1 MKKRLISFLLLA
13 AMCFSVMPLSAVAAE
28 ADPSEYV
35 FWEID
40 EYRKSF
46 KYLENDGKIGIPAAV
61 TTYYKG
67 ERSNGDTSVIVYVMG
82 YVGAKEVGREDTLTI
97 LQDLLDEGYIVV
109 TLDYLGDPG
118 ATVPNLDW
126 SIQNIRMN
134 IRSYIPT
141 ALSYDKAEVYV
152 VPDGYRIAR
161 NIVYYDFSENA
172 RKGTLDRIIDVYNTD
187 KGFRNSKGAR
197 IPNPDEV
204 VTSIERCL
212 KPDGTPIDLQLKL
225 DIIYP
230 SESEIEAPMVMISS
244 SSETRMT
251 ICSTNKVRPLDV
263 GALMR
268 GCAVAVY
275 DHVYTPMARN
285 DHYGYYSGAF
295 SQEGYTGVSSH
306 TTASRCVHYYADKFG
321 YSKENYAVMG
331 HSKGSMCGLLA
342 NAEAEKLD
350 WGSTGTA
357 KYNEYYGEQGFLAY
371 EDGTPISSQ
380 VTVSYRSMGAGAQ
393 HHAKYLNIDNAPT
406 MLCVGVADEF
416 GAWNYWFQ
424 ENSDYERSG
433 IDYLPIAMSD
443 QGHTYPHGID
453 PEYGYDRFMAF
464 MDFLMYYLKGD
475 QAPRLLYTSVV
486 NGTLMGDV
494 TITRYDKEGTKDFLR
509 ATVERGTELFV
520 QFLAPVTD
528 DSAKSGISLYDVTAG
543 KEVPCQLQA
552 MGNGNKWYL
561 VPNGDLTVG
570 NVYEVRVSAE
580 IKSVMNG
587 LSAGE
592 ASSYRFMWEGAQ

>member
-1 MKKRLISFLLLA
+1 MKKLMILA
-13 AMCFSVMPLSAVAAE
+13 LTALMILGALPLSAFAQVDA
-28 ADPSEYV
+28 SNYV
-35 FWEID
+35 FEEID
-40 EYRKSF
+40 AYRKSF
-46 KYLENDGKIGIPAAV
+46 QYLEKDGKIGIPAAV

-67 ERSNGDTSVIVYVMG
+67 DKSNADTSVILYVMG

-109 TLDYLGDPG
+109 TLDYIDNEK
-118 ATVPNLDW
+118 ATTPNLDW

-141 ALSYDKAEVYV
+141 ALSYDKAEIYV

-172 RKGTLDRIIDVYNTD
+172 RKGTLDRIIDVYNND
-187 KGFRNSKGAR
+187 SGFRNSKGAK

-230 SESEIEAPMVMISS
+230 SESEVEAPMVMISS

-268 GCAVAVY
+268 GCAVAIY

-306 TTASRCVHYYADKFG
+306 TTASRCIHYYADTFG
-321 YSKENYAVMG
+321 YSKESYAVMG

-342 NAEAEKLD
+342 NDEAEKLD
-350 WGSTGTA
+350 WGSSGKA

-371 EDGTPISSQ
+371 EDGSPISSQ
-380 VTVSYRSMGAGAQ
+380 VTVSYRSMGAGSQ

-406 MLCVGVADEF
+406 MLCVGVSDEF
-416 GAWNYWFQ
+416 GAWNYWLQ
-424 ENSDYERSG
+424 ENIDYERSG

-443 QGHTYPHGID
+443 QGHTYPYGID
-453 PEYGYDRFMAF
+453 PEYQYDRFMAF

-475 QAPRLLYTSVV
+475 QAPRLLYTSAVD
-486 NGTLMGDV
+486 GTLMGDV
-494 TITRYDKEGTKDFLR
+494 KITRYDKEGTKDFLR
-509 ATVERGTELFV
+509 ATVDKGTEIFAQFV
-520 QFLAPVTD
+520 APVTEE
-528 DSAKSGISLYDVTAG
+528 SAKSGIRLYDVTAG
-543 KEVPCQLQA
+543 REVPCQLQA

-561 VPNGDLTVG
+561 FPEGDLTAG
-570 NVYEVRVSAE
+570 NTYEIRVSGD
-580 IKSVMNG
+580 IKSVLNG
-587 LSAGE
+587 KTVGE
-592 ASSYRFMWEGAQ
+592 DSVHTFVKE

>member
-1 MKKRLISFLLLA
+1 MKKLLILALAILLCLGSLPFTAMA
-13 AMCFSVMPLSAVAAE
+13 AD
-28 ADPSEYV
+28 DPSGFV
-35 FWEID
+35 FDEID
-40 EYRKSF
+40 AYRKNF
-46 KYLENDGKIGIPAAV
+46 KYLSDDGKIGIPAAV

-67 ERSNGDTSVIVYVMG
+67 ETSHSKTAVILYVMG
-82 YVGAKEVGREDTLTI
+82 YVGAKEVGKEDTLTI

-109 TLDYLGDPG
+109 TLDYIDDPR
-118 ATVPNLDW
+118 ATTPNLDW

-134 IRSYIPT
+134 IRSYIPKALTYDT
-141 ALSYDKAEVYV
+141 AEIYV

-161 NIVYYDFSENA
+161 NIVYYDFAENS
-172 RKGTLDRIIDVYNTD
+172 RKGTLDRIIKVYNTD
-187 KGFRNSKGAR
+187 SGFRSSKGAK

-204 VTSIERCL
+204 VTSIDRCL

-263 GALMR
+263 GALTR

-285 DHYGYYSGAF
+285 DHYGYFSGSF
-295 SQEGYTGVSSH
+295 TQDSYTGVSSH
-306 TTASRCVHYYADKFG
+306 TQASRAVHYYAQKFG
-321 YSKENYAVMG
+321 YSKEKYTVMG

-342 NAEAEKLD
+342 APDAEKLD
-350 WGSTGTA
+350 WGSAGEY

-371 EDGTPISSQ
+371 DDGTPISSQ
-380 VTVSYRSMGAGAQ
+380 VTVAYRSMGSGAQ
-393 HHAKYLNIDNAPT
+393 QHEKYLNANNAPT
-406 MLCVGVADEF
+406 ILCVGVADQY
-416 GAWNYWFQ
+416 GAWDYWAK
-424 ENSDYERSG
+424 ENISYEKVG

-443 QGHTYPHGID
+443 LGHAYPYGAD

-475 QAPRLLYTSVV
+475 EVPRVLYASAVH
-486 NGTLMGDV
+486 GKLMGDV
-494 TITRYDKEGTKDFLR
+494 EITRHNKEGSKDFLK
-509 ATVERGTELFV
+509 ATVERGNELFV
-520 QFLAPVTD
+520 QFLAPVTAE
-528 DSAKSGISLYDVTAG
+528 SVAAGVTLYDVTSG
-543 KEVPCQLQA
+543 KQVSSSLQS
-552 MGNGNKWYL
+552 MVNGSKWYL
-561 VPNGDLTVG
+561 FPDADLTVG
-570 NVYEVRVSAE
+570 NTYEIRVSGD

-587 LSAGE
+587 LTVGE
-592 ASSYRFMWEGAQ
+592 DSSYRFVWEGKK

>member
-1 MKKRLISFLLLA
+1 MKKLMILALA
-13 AMCFSVMPLSAVAAE
+13 ALTILGALPLSAFAAVD
-28 ADPSEYV
+28 ASNYV
-35 FWEID
+35 FEDID
-40 EYRKSF
+40 AYRKSF
-46 KYLENDGKIGIPAAV
+46 QYLEKDGKIGIPAAV

-67 ERSNGDTSVIVYVMG
+67 DKSNADTSVILYVMG

-109 TLDYLGDPG
+109 TLDYIDNEK
-118 ATVPNLDW
+118 ATTPNLDW

-141 ALSYDKAEVYV
+141 ALSYDKAEIYV

-172 RKGTLDRIIDVYNTD
+172 RKGTLDRIIDVYNND
-187 KGFRNSKGAR
+187 SGFRNSKGAK
-197 IPNPDEV
+197 IPNKDEV

-230 SESEIEAPMVMISS
+230 SESEVEAPMVMISS

-268 GCAVAVY
+268 GCAVAIY

-285 DHYGYYSGAF
+285 DHYGYFSGSF
-295 SQEGYTGVSSH
+295 TQESYTGVSSH
-306 TTASRCVHYYADKFG
+306 TQASRAVHYYADRFG
-321 YSKENYAVMG
+321 YSRENYAVMG

-342 NAEAEKLD
+342 APDAEKLD
-350 WGSTGTA
+350 WGSAGEY

-371 EDGTPISSQ
+371 DDGTPISSQ
-380 VTVSYRSMGAGAQ
+380 VTVAYRSMGAGAKD
-393 HHAKYLNIDNAPT
+393 HNKYLNAENAPT
-406 MLCVGVADEF
+406 ILCVGVADQY
-416 GAWNYWFQ
+416 GAWNYWTK
-424 ENSDYERSG
+424 ENIDYERSG

-443 QGHTYPHGID
+443 LGHAYPYGID

-475 QAPRLLYTSVV
+475 EVPRVLYASAV
-486 NGTLMGDV
+486 NGKLMGDV
-494 TITRYDKEGTKDFLR
+494 EITRHNKEGSKDFLK
-509 ATVERGTELFV
+509 ATVERGNELFV
-520 QFLAPVTD
+520 QFLAPVTAE
-528 DSAKSGISLYDVTAG
+528 SVAAGVTLYDVTAG
-543 KEVPCQLQA
+543 REVPCQLQA

-561 VPNGDLTVG
+561 FPEGDLTVG
-570 NVYEVRVSAE
+570 NTYEIRVSGD
-580 IKSVMNG
+580 IKSVLNG
-587 LSAGE
+587 KAVGE
-592 ASSYRFMWEGAQ
+592 DSVHTFVKE